1 MTTFYKREKLEKT
14 KFLFDKNKGPNGL
27 VFRILKFLLEVILER
42 FSVFKNQTW
51 KLTQDIPIKTYAYL
65 TKWY

>member
-42 FSVFKNQTW
+42 FSVFKN
-51 KLTQDIPIKTYAYL
+51 KT
-65 TKWY
+65 